1 MQAIRT
7 RTLKSRRGNIA
18 RESIRQNT
26 NWSIMSN
33 DELKFALDVLSLHH
47 SPYEVD
53 CANEIEKR
61 IMAGTWIDINQ
72 PVATMAQD
80 VPALFHV
87 WPFSLLWKQRPR

>member
-1 MQAIRT
+1 MQT
-7 RTLKSRRGNIA
+7 TKTLERSSRYKTVQI
-18 RESIRQNT
+18 SIRQNT
-26 NWSIMSN
+26 DWSVMSN
-33 DELKFALDVLSLHH
+33 DELKFALDVLSLHY
-47 SPYEVD
+47 SPFEVD

-87 WPFSLLWKQRPR
+87 WPFSLLWKQRPRK